1 MKPNMTRLEL
11 ETLQIH
17 GHTTVG
23 WDINTPPNEYVD
35 EYGHVVPKSVHYGE
49 RDPYTP
55 RRRAYDDPEVVK
67 LREYLRENN
76 DLRDLEIC
84 SPSEVK
90 RAARIFHRD
99 GFVVV
104 EDLLST
110 TLLAEMREVCAN
122 YLRQILAFEGLNGQ
136 RYMQE
141 SGRLPHRY
149 CYGTTSASRQMMH
162 DPVWVKMIDL
172 PTSTPILTEI
182 FGTSEYR
189 VWGGGGDLS
198 LPGAIEYQHLH
209 TDGID
214 DQTNFADRVRAAS
227 RKGISVSEDADF
239 QELDFRTQRRIMDFA
254 NPGVTINFLMC
265 DLTFENGPIR
275 QIPGSHTMSTPPPIP
290 EEEPEW
296 MRLSTLV
303 SARAGAGV
311 IRDTRAWH
319 GATPNL
325 SKEIR
330 AMPSIEYSAG
340 WGSGKHFLKTMPYD
354 LWETLSPHARDICR
368 DIRQEPGVWP
378 FGAGFMHPLAGV
390 LRDKYVE
397 DANGSDTS
405 KTVRTDAR
413 SAGKAVRVFNGQ

>member
-1 MKPNMTRLEL
+1 MSRPEL
-11 ETLQIH
+11 NSMQVFGPTD
-17 GHTTVG
+17 VG
-23 WDINTPPNEYVD
+23 WDVSTPPNEYVD
-35 EYGHVVPKSVHYGE
+35 EYGYSVPSAETYGE
-49 RDPYTP
+49 RDPYVP
-55 RRRAYDDPEVVK
+55 SVREFDHPEVAE
-67 LREYLRENN
+67 LREYLRQHNGI
-76 DLRDLEIC
+76 RDLEIC
-84 SPSEVK
+84 DPSEVD

-104 EDLLST
+104 KDLLT
-110 TLLAEMREVCAN
+110 PTLLRQMREVCAR
-122 YLRQILAFEGLNGQ
+122 YLREILAYPGRDGR

-162 DPVWVKMIDL
+162 DPIWVQMVDMS
-172 PTSTPILTEI
+172 TSTPILTEI
-182 FGTSEYR
+182 FGTSDYR

-214 DQTNFADRVRAAS
+214 GQENFADRLQAARHKTS
-227 RKGISVSEDADF
+227 KIPVEGDF
-239 QELDFRTQRRIMDFA
+239 HDLDFRTQRLVMDYA
-254 NPGVTINFLMC
+254 NPGATINFLMC

-275 QIPGSHTMSTPPPIP
+275 QIPGTHTVTEVPPVPT
-290 EEEPEW
+290 EEPEW

-303 SARAGAGV
+303 GAPAGSGV

-325 SKEIR
+325 SREIR

-340 WGSGKHFLKTMPYD
+340 WGSGKHFLKTMPHE
-354 LWETLSPHARDICR
+354 LWETLTPHAQKVCQHIK
-368 DIRQEPGVWP
+368 QAPGVWP

-390 LRDKYVE
+390 LRDRYVDE
-397 DANGSDTS
+397 ANGTDTS